1 MLLIPAVFLSLAVQT
16 PATPLLDRIRDAT
29 PAQARTIVTADPA
42 AVASALDAL
51 LARVDASV
59 HSDRKRP
66 EQRRVS
72 FDAEALALGVHVGER
87 LAEATGHQTY
97 LRRFRARE
105 RRLEGT
111 VLLNDR
117 KYREALVPLEAAL
130 TEARVL
136 EDRWLEA
143 ITRISMAYGYLELGR
158 GEEALA
164 ACEAA
169 AELARAL
176 DQKAQALAVFNLGS
190 VHLHLG
196 DAAAGLRYASDA
208 LALART
214 VGNRLWE
221 GNSLMNIGAAH
232 RQLGDL
238 EASHEAFEEALA
250 VLEHTSDRLG
260 VGRALYNMGLVA
272 SSRQRYADAAGY
284 LERALPHIRTVD
296 IRHSH
301 EIELEP
307 AHYQNPIEMAALQ
320 VLVDAYEKTG
330 ETARAAVHM
339 AALKKL
345 KEKQPRGGHSHRLE
359 AFQLPFSLPAPSATG
374 RPRREKSAGVTS

>member
-1 MLLIPAVFLSLAVQT
+1 MLLIPAVLLSLAVQT
-16 PATPLLDRIRDAT
+16 PATPLLDRIRDAA
-29 PAQARTIVTADPA
+29 PAEAHRIVMADPA
-42 AVASALDAL
+42 AVSSALDAL
-51 LARVDASV
+51 LTRVDASV

-72 FDAEALALGVHVGER
+72 FDADSLALGVRVSER
-87 LAEATGHQTY
+87 LAEATGNQTY
-97 LRRFRARE
+97 VRRFRARE
-105 RRLEGT
+105 QRLEGT
-111 VLLNDR
+111 ILLNDR
-117 KYREALVPLEAAL
+117 KYRDALVPLEAAL

-143 ITRISMAYGYLELGR
+143 ITRINMAYGYLELGR
-158 GEEALA
+158 GQEALA

-169 AELARAL
+169 AEIARAL

-196 DAAAGLRYASDA
+196 DAAAGLRHSNDA
-208 LALART
+208 LALARA

-238 EASHEAFEEALA
+238 DASHEAFEQALA
-250 VLEHTSDRLG
+250 VLEKTSDKLG

-272 SSRQRYADAAGY
+272 SSRHRYADAAGY
-284 LERALPHIRTVD
+284 LERALPHIRNVD

-301 EIELEP
+301 EIELDPE
-307 AHYQNPIEMAALQ
+307 HYQNPVEMAALQ
-320 VLVDAYEKTG
+320 VLIDAYEKTG
-330 ETARAAVHM
+330 EAEKAAVHM

-345 KEKQPRGGHSHRLE
+345 KEKQPHGGHSHRL
-359 AFQLPFSLPAPSATG
+359 
-374 RPRREKSAGVTS
+374 